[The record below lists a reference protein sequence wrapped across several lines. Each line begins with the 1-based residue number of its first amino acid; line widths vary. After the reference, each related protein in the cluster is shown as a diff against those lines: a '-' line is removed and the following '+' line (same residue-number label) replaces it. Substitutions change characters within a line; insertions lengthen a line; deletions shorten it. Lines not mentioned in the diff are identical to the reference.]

1 MAIKL
6 EDVAITGS
14 LTIANNAISAQTRAT
29 IMRQDANAIF
39 PIPFTDLRVWDAIA
53 TNLPGTSAAD
63 DLGLI
68 NGTFGT
74 APPTVGSGDVKASS
88 TTRYAR
94 FQVALP
100 ECYDSGETVSISIS
114 AGMVTTIADTSCTV
128 DVECYRLDK
137 DAGIG
142 ADLCATSA
150 QTINSLVF
158 ADKSFSITPSGFVA
172 GDVLD
177 VRITIACVDA
187 ATATAVKPTIGAIDL
202 LCDIKG

>member
-1 MAIKL
+1 MGIKL
-6 EDVAITGS
+6 DDVTITGT
-14 LTIANNAISAQTRAT
+14 LTVAQNAISAQTRST

-39 PIPFTDLRVWDAIA
+39 PVPFTDLRVWDALA
-53 TNLPGTSAAD
+53 TVLSGTSAAD

-68 NGTFGT
+68 TGTFGT
-74 APPTVGSGDVKASS
+74 APPTIGSGDVKAST

-100 ECYDSGETVSISIS
+100 ECYDTGETVSISIS
-114 AGMVTTIADTSCTV
+114 AGMVTTVASSSCTL

-142 ADLCATSA
+142 SDLCSTAA
-150 QTINSLVF
+150 QSINSLVF
-158 ADKSFSITPSGFVA
+158 GDKVFNITSSGLA
-172 GDVLD
+172 PGDILD
-177 VRITIACVDA
+177 VRITIACVDG

-202 LCDIKG
+202 LADIKA